1 MKRYLSILLG
11 LLFIISV
18 FAAPQHLV
26 IFHVNDTHGHVWPFD
41 VYGDP
46 DIGGFSRIATVI
58 NEARAEVEAEGG
70 DVLFLHAGDVNTG
83 VPESDLLDAVP
94 DFATLHYMG
103 TDAMVLGNHEFDVDL
118 DTLKMQSR
126 VAGFPFISA
135 NFVDRN
141 LFPIFKPYVVKDLGN
156 YSVGILGLTTEQTN
170 VLEPLYLN
178 NNSIESAYYAVKE
191 YMPELEEKTDIQIV
205 LGHLGYY
212 EEGKEPKLPVGY
224 TTSNEI
230 AKDFSNIEVFIDG
243 HSHTLFEEAKVLNST
258 ILSSSGDLGRYLG
271 RIDLW
276 IENGRVVDW
285 DSQQIKIDSSIE
297 EDPFIKM
304 VADTYKEMGAEEL
317 NKVVGT
323 TEVNLNG
330 EREDVRSGE
339 TNLGHLITD
348 ALLWKTDADVALQ
361 NGGGIRASI
370 SEGEITYRDVLT
382 VLPFGNTAYTV
393 KLKGSDLKEVVD
405 YAATIP
411 DGQGSKLHVAGITF
425 KVEDEKAMNIK
436 VNGTP
441 LDMDKTYDVVTNNY
455 MASGGDGYEMLEG
468 KNGYD
473 TGFVVADVVV
483 GYIEELGTIEDYQK
497 AKRIIGY

>member
-1 MKRYLSILLG
+1 MKKYLGILLG

-26 IFHVNDTHGHVWPFD
+26 IFHVNDTHGHVWSFD
-41 VYGDP
+41 DGAT
-46 DIGGFSRIATVI
+46 GGFARIATVI
-58 NEARAEVEAEGG
+58 NEARAEVESEGG

-83 VPESDLLDAVP
+83 IPESDLLDAVP

-103 TDAMVLGNHEFDVDL
+103 ADAMALGNHEFDVDL
-118 DTLKMQSR
+118 DTLKMQAR

-141 LFPIFKPYVVKDLGN
+141 LFPVFKPYVVKDMGG

-170 VLEPLYLN
+170 VLEPLYLG

-191 YMPELEEKTDIQIV
+191 YMPELEEKSDIQIV

-212 EEGKEPKLPVGY
+212 EEGQEPQLPVGY

-230 AKDFSNIEVFIDG
+230 AEGFSNVEVFIDG
-243 HSHTLFEEAKVLNST
+243 HTHTLFEEAKVINST
-258 ILSSSGDLGRYLG
+258 ILSSSGDLGKYLG

-276 IENGRVVDW
+276 IENGRIVDW
-285 DSQQIKIDSSIE
+285 ESKQIKIDDTIE

-304 VADTYKEMGAEEL
+304 VADTYKEMGSEEL
-317 NKVVGT
+317 DKPVGY
-323 TEVNLNG
+323 TEVRLNG
-330 EREDVRSGE
+330 ERADVRSGE

-348 ALLWKTDADVALQ
+348 ALLWKTNAEVALQ

-370 SEGEITYRDVLT
+370 SEGEISYRDVLT

-393 KLKGSDLKEVVD
+393 KLKGSDLKKVAD

-411 DGQGSKLHVAGITF
+411 DGQGSKLHVAGMTF
-425 KVEDEKAMNIK
+425 KVEDGKAMNIK
-436 VNGTP
+436 VNGVP
-441 LDMDKTYDVVTNNY
+441 LVMDKTYSVVTNNY
-455 MASGGDGYEMLEG
+455 MASGGDGYEMLAG
-468 KNGYD
+468 QNGYD
-473 TGFVVADVVV
+473 TGFVVADVVAE
-483 GYIEELGTIEDYQK
+483 YLEHLGTIEEYQK

>member
-1 MKRYLSILLG
+1 MKKYLGMLLG

-18 FAAPQHLV
+18 FAVPQHLV

-41 VYGDP
+41 DGAT
-46 DIGGFSRIATVI
+46 GGFSRIATVI
-58 NEARAEVEAEGG
+58 NEARAEVESEGG

-103 TDAMVLGNHEFDVDL
+103 TDAMALGNHEFDIDL
-118 DTLKMQSR
+118 DTLKMQAR
-126 VAGFPFISA
+126 VAGFPFLSA

-141 LFPIFKPYVVKDLGN
+141 LFPVFKPYVVKDMGG

-170 VLEPLYLN
+170 VLEPLYLG
-178 NNSIESAYYAVKE
+178 NNSVESAYYAVKE
-191 YMPELEEKTDIQIV
+191 YMPELEEKSDIQIV

-212 EEGKEPKLPVGY
+212 EEGQEPQLPVGY
-224 TTSNEI
+224 TTSNEV
-230 AKDFSNIEVFIDG
+230 AEGFSNVEVFIDG
-243 HSHTLFEEAKVLNST
+243 HTHTLFEEAKVINST
-258 ILSSSGDLGRYLG
+258 ILSSSGDLGKYLG

-276 IENGRVVDW
+276 IENGRIVDW
-285 DSQQIKIDSSIE
+285 ESKQIKIDDTIE

-304 VADTYKEMGAEEL
+304 VADTYKEMGSEEL
-317 NKVVGT
+317 DKPVGY
-323 TEVNLNG
+323 TEVRLNG
-330 EREDVRSGE
+330 ERADVRSGE

-348 ALLWKTDADVALQ
+348 ALLWKTNAEVALQ

-370 SEGEITYRDVLT
+370 SEGEISYRDVLT
-382 VLPFGNTAYTV
+382 VLPFGNTAYTL
-393 KLKGSDLKEVVD
+393 KLKGSDLKKVAD

-411 DGQGSKLHVAGITF
+411 DGQGSKLHVAGMTF
-425 KVEDEKAMNIK
+425 KVEDGKATNIK
-436 VNGTP
+436 VNGVP
-441 LDMDKTYDVVTNNY
+441 LVMDKTYSVVTNNY
-455 MASGGDGYEMLEG
+455 MASGGDGYEMLAG

-473 TGFVVADVVV
+473 TGFVVADVVAE
-483 GYIEELGTIEDYQK
+483 YLEHLGTIEEYQK